1 MHIEVRLYE
10 TRDRDAVLALAPRLV
25 EGVAPWRPADA
36 VRTAVVSWVVEA
48 LARSTE
54 PGRLV
59 YVAEVDG
66 EHQGRS
72 TGPAGEVV
80 GFVSGQERAHWS
92 GELDLYVG
100 ELVVAPDS
108 EGKGVGRALMAAV
121 TEYAKQYGIHRIT
134 LETGAA
140 NEAAL
145 AFYHRLGFLP
155 EDIRLTRSV

>member
-1 MHIEVRLYE
+1 MRIEVRRYE
-10 TRDRDAVLALAPRLV
+10 TRDRDAVLTLAPRLV
-25 EGVAPWRPADA
+25 EGVAPWRPAEA
-36 VRTAVVSWVVEA
+36 VRTAVVGWVVEA

-54 PGRLV
+54 PGRFV

-66 EHQGRS
+66 E
-72 TGPAGEVV
+72 VV
-80 GFVSGQERAHWS
+80 GFVSGEERTHWS

-100 ELVVAPDS
+100 ELAVAPEC
-108 EGKGVGRALMAAV
+108 EGKGIGRALMAAV
-121 TEYAKQYGIHRIT
+121 TEYAEQHRIHRIT